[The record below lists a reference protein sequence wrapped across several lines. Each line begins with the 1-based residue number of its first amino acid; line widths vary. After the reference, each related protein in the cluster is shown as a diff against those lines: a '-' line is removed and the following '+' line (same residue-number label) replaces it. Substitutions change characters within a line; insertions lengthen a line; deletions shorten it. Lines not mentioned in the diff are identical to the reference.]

1 MTLIEKEVQ
10 VQELNGLEVQSENSE
25 LYSET
30 KKRGRKPRIK
40 EKETTATFIISN
52 ERKGMLYNI
61 IYMNNCKSLTNFI
74 NEALDYY
81 VSSKFPDS
89 KEAFLKTN
97 LQ

>member
-10 VQELNGLEVQSENSE
+10 VQELVQSENSE

-30 KKRGRKPRIK
+30 KKRGRKPRLK
-40 EKETTATFIISN
+40 ERETTATFIISN
-52 ERKGMLYNI
+52 ERKGLLFSL
-61 IYMNNCKSLTNFI
+61 IYLNNCKSLTNFI

-81 VSSKFPDS
+81 VSNKYPES

-97 LQ
+97 L

>member
-10 VQELNGLEVQSENSE
+10 VQELNGLEVQSENTE

-30 KKRGRKPRIK
+30 KKRGRKPRLK
-40 EKETTATFIISN
+40 ERETTATFIISN
-52 ERKGMLYNI
+52 ERKGLLFSL
-61 IYMNNCKSLTNFI
+61 IYLNNCKSLTNFI

-81 VSSKFPDS
+81 VSNKYPES

-97 LQ
+97 L

>member
-1 MTLIEKEVQ
+1 
-10 VQELNGLEVQSENSE
+10 
-25 LYSET
+25 
-30 KKRGRKPRIK
+30 
-40 EKETTATFIISN
+40 
-52 ERKGMLYNI
+52 MLYNI

-81 VSSKFPDS
+81 VSNKFPDS